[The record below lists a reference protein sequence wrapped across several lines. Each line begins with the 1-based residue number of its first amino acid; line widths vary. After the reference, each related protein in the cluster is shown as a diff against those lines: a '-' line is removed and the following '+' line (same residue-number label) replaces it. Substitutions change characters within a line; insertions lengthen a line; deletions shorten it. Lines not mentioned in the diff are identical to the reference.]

1 MKPSIAVIGAGLAG
15 LTLARELK
23 LHADITVFE
32 KARGLGGRMSTRH
45 NKTHQWDHGAQF
57 FTARTKPFQSFLAP
71 LITSGAVAEWWPNIT
86 TLSPVEKQFKRPW
99 FEAHY
104 VAVPGMNQLLK
115 AMAAGLNIQLNTRI
129 VEVQWRQDKWQL
141 RNENAE
147 LLGEYDWVIS
157 SAPLPQTQALLAAE
171 FPDEQFSHYRMFPCY
186 ALLLAVDDAV
196 LPDWDAA
203 KVNGAPIRW
212 VSLNHRLP
220 GRNPQAG
227 AVVVHSTSEWATAHL
242 EDDQEEVKQQLMT
255 AFCDLSGVTPQ
266 SITKSQLHRWRYALS
281 TEVTEPENEFVLDQQ
296 QHLAACGDWCLG
308 GRVEAAF
315 TSGFKL
321 ATAIRKQLA

>member
-1 MKPSIAVIGAGLAG
+1 MKPSIAIIGAGLAG
-15 LTLARELK
+15 LTLARELN

-32 KARGLGGRMSTRH
+32 KARGIGGRISTRR
-45 NKTHQWDHGAQF
+45 NEPHQWDHGAQF
-57 FTARTKPFQSFLAP
+57 FTTRTKPFQRLLAP
-71 LITSGAVAEWWPNIT
+71 LISSGIVAEWWPTIISLET
-86 TLSPVEKQFKRPW
+86 GDTPVKRPW

-115 AMAAGLNIQLNTRI
+115 AMATDLNIQLNTR
-129 VEVQWRQDKWQL
+129 VVKLQRRRDKWQL
-141 RNENAE
+141 LNEHAE
-147 LLGEYDWVIS
+147 LLGEYDWVVS
-157 SAPLPQTQALLAAE
+157 SAPLPQTRALLSAE
-171 FPDEQFSHYRMFPCY
+171 LPDEQFSHYRMLPCY

-212 VSLNHRLP
+212 ISLNHRLP

-227 AVVVHSTSEWATAHL
+227 AVVVHSTPEWATAHL
-242 EDDQEEVKQQLMT
+242 EGDQEEVKQQLMT

-296 QHLAACGDWCLG
+296 QRLAACGDWCLG

-315 TSGFKL
+315 TSAFQL
-321 ATAIRKQLA
+321 AKAIRKQLT